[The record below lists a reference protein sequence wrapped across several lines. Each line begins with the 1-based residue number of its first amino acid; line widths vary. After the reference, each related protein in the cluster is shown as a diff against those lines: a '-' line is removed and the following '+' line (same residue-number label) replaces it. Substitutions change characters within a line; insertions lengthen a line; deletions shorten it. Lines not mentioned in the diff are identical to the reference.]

1 LQTEDKQPDANNFF
15 HGGLNMSDTPKK
27 ETGKPA
33 KPAKPGTEL
42 SDKDLDKATGGTA
55 PPNKINRTMDEITG
69 IKGPSWV
76 NLMTYRKAGAASEPS
91 AQKSVSELFEKLAAE
106 DPD

>member
-1 LQTEDKQPDANNFF
+1 
-15 HGGLNMSDTPKK
+15 MSDTPKK

-33 KPAKPGTEL
+33 KPTKPETEL
-42 SDKDLDKATGGTA
+42 SDKDLDKAAGGAGLPHT
-55 PPNKINRTMDEITG
+55 INRQSDEITG